1 MNPYLPL
8 NKFIADTEPH
18 VFDNKL
24 YIYGSTDQFKG
35 EQYCPLD
42 YEVFYCDINDLGNFV
57 CSGIS
62 YKKTD
67 DPDNRDGKHCLYA
80 PDVVRGS
87 DGKYYLY
94 YFIESIDAIK
104 VAVSNKPS
112 GPFSYY
118 GDVKYCVDRESL
130 SDYPS
135 SFDPAV
141 INDNGRIYLA
151 FGFSVDFKI

>member
-57 CSGIS
+57 
-62 YKKTD
+62 
-67 DPDNRDGKHCLYA
+67 
-80 PDVVRGS
+80 
-87 DGKYYLY
+87 
-94 YFIESIDAIK
+94 
-104 VAVSNKPS
+104 
-112 GPFSYY
+112 
-118 GDVKYCVDRESL
+118 
-130 SDYPS
+130 
-135 SFDPAV
+135 
-141 INDNGRIYLA
+141 
-151 FGFSVDFKI
+151 